1 MSEKTPWR
9 FVNRYG
15 VAEVR
20 SADGELL
27 FVSSPTVASTIV
39 ETVNRTE
46 ALRRI
51 NLRER
56 ATLPAV
62 ARR

>member
-1 MSEKTPWR
+1 MSEKTPWQY
-9 FVNRYG
+9 VSRYP

-27 FVSSPTVASTIV
+27 FVSSPRVAALVV
-39 ETVNRTE
+39 ETVNLTE

-56 ATLPAV
+56 ATLPA
-62 ARR
+62 AAPR